1 MKYII
6 ISLLLIVLLLGWII
20 YDMETTGS
28 IEKHSLEMEARHWR
42 DQLDS
47 ANYIIKRSAERE
59 IALKLRYEAL
69 QTTTTKAVL
78 EAETNLNLY
87 QREKKRK
94 TGILSDSAYTATI
107 DSLYPG
113 R

>member
-1 MKYII
+1 MRYLPIALSLII
-6 ISLLLIVLLLGWII
+6 LILGFLYWDSKTTANVEKRVL
-20 YDMETTGS
+20 ES
-28 IEKHSLEMEARHWR
+28 QARHWR
-42 DQLDS
+42 EQLDS
-47 ANYIIKRSAERE
+47 ANFIIKRSAQRE
-59 IALKLRYEAL
+59 IALKLRYEVL

-78 EAETNLNLY
+78 EAEINFKLY